1 MLLVYCTGKK
11 IIITV
16 SSYSLPFWD
25 EEILFLHNNIRTL
38 KAFGLFEHGKTF
50 IGRPFSGADRG
61 FCDRGGL
68 EIQYTVAIWAR

>member
-25 EEILFLHNNIRTL
+25 EEILFLHNNIHVLSKLLDFLSTERVLLADHFLRRTVD
-38 KAFGLFEHGKTF
+38 FVIE
-50 IGRPFSGADRG
+50 GA
-61 FCDRGGL
+61 
-68 EIQYTVAIWAR
+68 

>member
-25 EEILFLHNNIRTL
+25 EEILFLHNNIHVLSKLLGFLSRERL
-38 KAFGLFEHGKTF
+38 LLVDHFQ
-50 IGRPFSGADRG
+50 GRIEDFVIEGA
-61 FCDRGGL
+61 
-68 EIQYTVAIWAR
+68 